1 MSDAAALK
9 NGFPD
14 IPSLEVPRRPLA
26 PEDPPK
32 RRGGGDAG
40 RLDAVAALTRLLET
54 DRELTAEL
62 ARLLIYRRIYE
73 ALSEYMLDPEDGA
86 LVELTADFREM
97 ETSFPEM
104 PR

>member
-26 PEDPPK
+26 PEYPPG
-32 RRGGGDAG
+32 RGRSGD
-40 RLDAVAALTRLLET
+40 DAVAALTRLLDE